1 MLYKVLS
8 TRMMLKAPCQWV
20 ASPLGYNVLLSMLK
34 EASPLEKYIQIAKS
48 FEKTEGCILKNRIFV
63 SPTNSKD
70 ISKLSKLAKIEEADF
85 SKDGNSFTVYLNQF
99 GYLRNREFCSKTEF
113 IIANICTFES
123 TWQLNKKSDIE
134 MKLYNSSNYTDDVRY
149 EGRLL
154 EIPLSLEDFKLVLLI
169 PNETDIL
176 STLFSRLTSH
186 GMAAAVSTL
195 QPMFTA
201 KSVITAPRVD
211 VISRVHINEKISEM
225 PDALTIQYGSINVS
239 DIGTRIQV
247 LTCLYYPAN
256 TVTRNDEVKTTRPP
270 YYFALVYNDT
280 PIFYGDINSIVI

>member
-1 MLYKVLS
+1 
-8 TRMMLKAPCQWV
+8 
-20 ASPLGYNVLLSMLK
+20 MLK
-34 EASPLEKYIQIAKS
+34 EASPLEKYIQATKS

-63 SPTNSKD
+63 SPTNSKE
-70 ISKLSKLAKIEEADF
+70 IPKLSKLAKIEETDF

-99 GYLRNREFCSKTEF
+99 GHRYHEFCSKTEL

-169 PNETDIL
+169 PNETDVL

-239 DIGTRIQV
+239 DIGTRIKV
-247 LTCLYYPAN
+247 LTYLYYPAN

-280 PIFYGDINSIVI
+280 PIFYGDINSIVV

>member
-8 TRMMLKAPCQWV
+8 TKMMLKAPCQWV

-34 EASPLEKYIQIAKS
+34 EASPLEKYIQATKS

-63 SPTNSKD
+63 SPTNSKE
-70 ISKLSKLAKIEEADF
+70 IPKLSKLAKIEETDF
-85 SKDGNSFTVYLNQF
+85 SKDGNSFTVY
-99 GYLRNREFCSKTEF
+99 
-113 IIANICTFES
+113 S

-169 PNETDIL
+169 PNETDVL

-239 DIGTRIQV
+239 DIGTRIKV
-247 LTCLYYPAN
+247 LTYLYYPAN

-280 PIFYGDINSIVI
+280 PIFYGDINSIVV

>member
-1 MLYKVLS
+1 MIYVLVTGPTYLRMLYKVLS
-8 TRMMLKAPCQWV
+8 TKMMLKAPCQWV

-34 EASPLEKYIQIAKS
+34 EASPLEKYIQ
-48 FEKTEGCILKNRIFV
+48 
-63 SPTNSKD
+63 
-70 ISKLSKLAKIEEADF
+70 
-85 SKDGNSFTVYLNQF
+85 LNQF
-99 GYLRNREFCSKTEF
+99 GHLRWHEFGSKTEL
-113 IIANICTFES
+113 IIANICSFES

-169 PNETDIL
+169 PNETDVL

-195 QPMFTA
+195 HPMFTA

-225 PDALTIQYGSINVS
+225 PDALTIQYGAINVS

-247 LTCLYYPAN
+247 WTCLYYPAN
-256 TVTRNDEVKTTRPP
+256 TVTRDDEVKTTRPP

-280 PIFYGDINSIVI
+280 PIFYGDINSLVI